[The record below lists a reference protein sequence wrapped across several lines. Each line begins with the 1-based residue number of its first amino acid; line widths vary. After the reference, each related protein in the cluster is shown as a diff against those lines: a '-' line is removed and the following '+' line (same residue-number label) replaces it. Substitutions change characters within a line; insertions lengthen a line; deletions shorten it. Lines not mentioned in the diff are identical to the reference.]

1 MNKDDLSTC
10 QEETYGKWKHPA
22 HAGALSFVARGES
35 LECACA
41 AKALC
46 DPYRCGVADTV
57 AEFMSEKYLGLLKPN
72 YLSQIPKQERI
83 IKI

>member
-35 LECACA
+35 PECACA